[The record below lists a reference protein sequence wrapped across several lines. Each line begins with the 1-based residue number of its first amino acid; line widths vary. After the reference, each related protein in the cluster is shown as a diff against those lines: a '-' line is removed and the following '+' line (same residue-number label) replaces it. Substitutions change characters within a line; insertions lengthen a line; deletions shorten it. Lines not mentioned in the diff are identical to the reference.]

1 MLTADQLRAA
11 RAMLNWGQEQLAQM
25 SGISRPTIKR
35 MEGPMGP
42 GRSSVATLEAVREA
56 LEAAGIEFLGEDDAG
71 GPGVR
76 RRKSSATL
84 LDRQAD
90 AINRV
95 VKFRINF
102 EKRDYHCVLR
112 TAVLDALDRKVP
124 GYATATEIEAA
135 FDRHADL
142 VIDRARKV
150 VAEGLARDGA
160 LSLWPEDF
168 AATGTA

>member
-11 RAMLNWGQEQLAQM
+11 RAMLNWGQEQLARE

-42 GRSSVATLEAVREA
+42 ARSSVSTHAAVREA
-56 LEAAGIEFLGEDDAG
+56 LESAGIEFLGEDEVS

-76 RRKSSATL
+76 RRKSSAVL

-95 VKFRINF
+95 VRFRIAF
-102 EKRDYHCVLR
+102 EKRDYDCVLR
-112 TAVLDALDRKVP
+112 STVLDRLDRRVP
-124 GYATATEIEAA
+124 GYATAAEIEAA
-135 FDRHADL
+135 FDRYADL
-142 VIDRARKV
+142 VTDHARKV

-160 LSLWPEDF
+160 LTLWPEDF
-168 AATGTA
+168 AAAG